1 MLGTARYREIEEAH
15 PMTPLAATLH
25 ALKRQGELDFDDVDL
40 LSRMVD
46 AVICKVAIMLPG
58 QRIRRSSGRAGRRSS
73 TACSGGG
80 RRTLRWARPD
90 WHGLSDRSAR
100 QRYSQPNAAALS
112 PRMWLASI
120 SPITAECLNP

>member
-80 RRTLRWARPD
+80 GGRYVGRAPTGTVYPIDQRGSAIPSRMPPRSVLECGWRASRP
-90 WHGLSDRSAR
+90 SRPSA
-100 QRYSQPNAAALS
+100 
-112 PRMWLASI
+112 
-120 SPITAECLNP
+120 

>member
-73 TACSGGG
+73 TACSGGPADV
-80 RRTLRWARPD
+80 TLGAPRLAR
-90 WHGLSDRSAR
+90 SIRSI
-100 QRYSQPNAAALS
+100 SEAALF
-112 PRMWLASI
+112 P
-120 SPITAECLNP
+120 AECRRAQS